1 MLDLDQY
8 STAVKILSLKATG
21 QVGPRT
27 FEALMTH
34 FQTVD
39 NILLAEEE
47 DLLDVPGIGPEK
59 SKLIFEADFHLEP
72 SQRTIEQLE
81 ASDTNVVSC
90 LDDDYPTCLYE
101 LNDPPLLL
109 FFKGHLPH
117 PDEKRVAVIGSQD
130 VSAEGIGDAVK
141 LAKWLAGKGISI
153 VGGLSRGIDT
163 AGHVGALKIGRPTYA
178 MLPCGFNKIYP
189 PENESLA
196 KEITHGGG
204 LLSEYLPDTP
214 VNAGRLLGRNR
225 LIVGMSQ
232 VIVVG
237 EVSANSVGTLDTAL
251 CCHQLGK
258 IFFVVV
264 GDNNP
269 QLDKLVE
276 GGAIPLTSMDEY
288 ELIVKALV

>member
-1 MLDLDQY
+1 MVDLNQY
-8 STAVKILSLKATG
+8 SLAIKILSLKATG

-27 FEALMTH
+27 FEALMTY

-47 DLLDVPGIGPEK
+47 DLLEVPGIGPEK
-59 SKLIFEADFHLEP
+59 SKLIFEADSHLEP
-72 SQRTIEQLE
+72 SRKTIEQLE
-81 ASDTNVVSC
+81 ASDTNIVSC
-90 LDDDYPTCLYE
+90 LDDNYPACMYE

-109 FFKGHLPH
+109 FFKGRLPS
-117 PDEKRVAVIGSQD
+117 PDEKRVAIIGSQE
-130 VSAEGIGDAVK
+130 VSAEGIGDAVE
-141 LAKWLAGKGISI
+141 LAKRLAGEGISI

-189 PENESLA
+189 PENEGLA
-196 KEITHGGG
+196 KEISHLGG

-225 LIVGMSQ
+225 LIVGLSQ
-232 VIVVG
+232 AVVVG
-237 EVSANSVGTLDTAL
+237 EISATSVGTLDAAL
-251 CCHQLGK
+251 CCRQLGK
-258 IFFVVV
+258 LLFVVV

-269 QLDKLVE
+269 HLDKLIE
-276 GGAIPLTSMDEY
+276 DGAIPLTHIDEY
-288 ELIVKALV
+288 QMIVNALV